1 MNIKEDFRCKYCYET
16 FNDPVSLFC
25 CGENVC
31 KKHIDEL
38 LLQTE
43 NISCM
48 FCDKALPKQEFHINK
63 VLKNLIDRELPNLT
77 IDQKYEDV
85 LEQLKEKIDQIENMH
100 DDPENVIYTKI
111 SELKRQVDLDRENA
125 KLKIDQAADEIIKK
139 LDSYE
144 TELKAECHSISDS
157 EYDRNLVANMKIKLI
172 EYESVLRSL
181 RMTHQ
186 EREKKCNEIE
196 QAIFSLETEIQE
208 FESKLFKNKTLE
220 YRPMKNKIGRVFGKL
235 IVSIIILLFFPNR
248 S

>member
-1 MNIKEDFRCKYCYET
+1 MNIKEDFRCKYCNET

-63 VLKNLIDRELPNLT
+63 VLKNLIDRELHNLT

-85 LEQLKEKIDQIENMH
+85 LEQLKKKINQIENMH
-100 DDPENVIYTKI
+100 VDPKNAIYNKI
-111 SELKRQVDLDRENA
+111 CELKRQVDLDRENT
-125 KLKIDQAADEIIKK
+125 KLIIDQAADVIINK

-157 EYDRNLVANMKIKLI
+157 EYNVNLVANMKNKLA
-172 EYESVLRSL
+172 EYERILRSL
-181 RMTHQ
+181 SKSNQ
-186 EREKKCNEIE
+186 DREKKCKEIHHATFILESEIE
-196 QAIFSLETEIQE
+196 EYE
-208 FESKLFKNKTLE
+208 FKLFKNKTLE
-220 YRPMKNKIGRVFGKL
+220 YEPMKNKIGRVFGKL
-235 IVSIIILLFFPNR
+235 IVSIIFFLL
-248 S
+248 

>member
-16 FNDPVSLFC
+16 FEDPVSLFC

-63 VLKNLIDRELPNLT
+63 VLKNLIDRELHNLT

-85 LEQLKEKIDQIENMH
+85 LEKLKKKINQIENMH
-100 DDPENVIYTKI
+100 DDPENAIYTKF

-125 KLKIDQAADEIIKK
+125 KLKIDESADEIINK

-144 TELKAECHSISDS
+144 TELKVGCKSISDS
-157 EYDRNLVANMKIKLI
+157 EYNASLVANMKNKLA
-172 EYESVLRSL
+172 EYERILRSL
-181 RMTHQ
+181 SKSNQ
-186 EREKKCNEIE
+186 DRENKCKEIKH
-196 QAIFSLETEIQE
+196 AAYILETEIQE
-208 FESKLFKNKTLE
+208 YEFKLFNNKTLE
-220 YRPMKNKIGRVFGKL
+220 YEPMKDIIGLVFGKL
-235 IVSIIILLFFPNR
+235 VVSIIIFW
-248 S
+248 SISI